1 MIVSGTF
8 GCPGEDVYTIEAVL
22 YVERERERERPPSA
36 LFLQTV
42 VYVLTI
48 RL

>member
-22 YVERERERERPPSA
+22 YVERERERERDHP
-36 LFLQTV
+36 LHYF
-42 VYVLTI
+42 Y